1 MNTHTIRE
9 QLSRHTIEKLNT
21 LRTLDSNTVTV
32 LGILF
37 KNAVDTVEHADV
49 HIARC
54 NTYGKSFAEKII
66 DIRMMSKQQLHK
78 YSKELR
84 YTKGYKSDYFKK
96 KGSLTKQ
103 DWLNMKL
110 HDYVMNRL
118 VMAK

>member
-21 LRTLDSNTVTV
+21 LRTLDSNTIKV

-37 KNAVDTVEHADV
+37 KNAIDTVEHVDV
-49 HIARC
+49 YQSREK
-54 NTYGKSFAEKII
+54 TYGEEYADKIVE
-66 DIRMMSKQQLHK
+66 IRMMSKQQLHK

-110 HDYVMNRL
+110 YVYVMNRL
-118 VMAK
+118 VWSN